1 MRVGSRAR
9 SAFVIGLMLL
19 GVSSQAHAT
28 LALIPGSGVWRF
40 FGNCTDCAGTAFRD
54 VAPYPVTAT
63 LTLQNYIQGQTLVN
77 SNFVSFAYGG
87 SNLLLPYTVPTQFA
101 FGNLSGNLINGGSES
116 LFLTF
121 SSGGYFDMRSNRT
134 WSTCAAGVNCP
145 ADYGTNGNLVF
156 DGPSTVPEPGT
167 YALLAF
173 GLGTLGVASKLKRRA
188 R

>member
-1 MRVGSRAR
+1 MRVGSRTR
-9 SAFVIGLMLL
+9 TAFVIGLMML

-40 FGNCTDCAGTAFRD
+40 FGNCTDCAGTVFGD

-87 SNLLLPYTVPTQFA
+87 SNLLLPYTVPTSFA
-101 FGNLSGNLINGGSES
+101 FVGLTGNLTNGGVEE
-116 LFLTF
+116 LRLTF
-121 SSGGYFDMRSNRT
+121 SSGGYFDMRSSRT

-145 ADYGTNGNLVF
+145 LDYGTNGNLVL
-156 DGPSTVPEPGT
+156 DTTVPEPSS

-173 GLGTLGVASKLKRRA
+173 GLGTLGVASTLKKRTR
-188 R
+188 

>member
-1 MRVGSRAR
+1 
-9 SAFVIGLMLL
+9 
-19 GVSSQAHAT
+19 
-28 LALIPGSGVWRF
+28 
-40 FGNCTDCAGTAFRD
+40 

-101 FGNLSGNLINGGSES
+101 FGNLSGNLINGGAES

-121 SSGGYFDMRSNRT
+121 SSGGYFNMQTTRV
-134 WSTCAAGVNCP
+134 WQTCAGAQCQTPDDMGN
-145 ADYGTNGNLVF
+145 NGNFVR
-156 DGPSTVPEPGT
+156 DAPSTVPEPGT

-173 GLGTLGVASKLKRRA
+173 GLGSLGVASKLKRRA